1 MELLEKIVNTVVG
14 LATSYAFKII
24 LALIIVAVGLKLV
37 KFVIKLINKTKSYS
51 GLDEAVKSFLNSFI
65 KILLYV
71 VIFISAAT
79 TLGVPATSFITILA
93 SCGLAVGMALQG
105 SLSNLAG
112 GIMILIFK
120 PFKMGDY
127 IVSGGFE
134 GTVKEINVLYTKL
147 VTPDNKNVT
156 IPNGSISNA
165 PVVDVTGNET
175 RRVDVN
181 LGVSYNSDM
190 KTVLET
196 LIAIGESC
204 EYALS
209 EPAPVAA
216 ITGYADSAINVSL
229 RIWVKTENYWNAL
242 GYMNERVKEKIDDKT
257 LDIPYPQMD
266 VHIKQN

>member
-1 MELLEKIVNTVVG
+1 MEFLKNALDTVVG
-14 LATSYAFKII
+14 LATSYVFKII
-24 LALIIVAVGLKLV
+24 FALIFVTVCLKLV
-37 KFVIKLINKTKSYS
+37 KFIIKLINKIKSYDS
-51 GLDEAVKSFLNSFI
+51 LDAAVKSFLNSFI

-93 SCGLAVGMALQG
+93 SCGLAIGMALQG

-127 IVSGGFE
+127 IIAGGFE
-134 GTVKEINVLYTKL
+134 GTVKEIDILYTKL
-147 VTPDNKNVT
+147 TTPDNKNIT
-156 IPNGSISNA
+156 IPNSTISNS
-165 PVVDVTGNET
+165 PVVDVTGNDT

-190 KTVLET
+190 KNVLET

-204 EYALS
+204 EFALS
-209 EPAPVAA
+209 DPAPVAA
-216 ITGYADSAINVSL
+216 ITGYGDSAINVSL
-229 RIWVKTENYWNAL
+229 RIWVKTENYWQSL
-242 GYMNERVKEKIDDKT
+242 GYMNECVKEKIDSKI